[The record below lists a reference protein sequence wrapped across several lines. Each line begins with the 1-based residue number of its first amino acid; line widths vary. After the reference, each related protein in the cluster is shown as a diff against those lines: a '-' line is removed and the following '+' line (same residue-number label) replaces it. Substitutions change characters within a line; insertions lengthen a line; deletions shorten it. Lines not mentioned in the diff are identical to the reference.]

1 MPMLPLFEM
10 MMRAQN
16 GKAMESIAGQ
26 FNLAQEQA
34 TKAMAALMPA
44 FSSGLKRS
52 TANPYDMS
60 QLINAM
66 TSGTYA
72 KYFEDLGKAFT
83 PQGVADGN
91 GVLERLFGSKEVSRA
106 VAAQAEQMTGIGQDI
121 FKQMLPAMASA
132 IMGGLFKQSMGQMG
146 EAANP
151 FSTGPMAAMMQQWL
165 ENSGFAPKKP
175 EPPPV
180 TMFDNP
186 FTQAMQGMF
195 GAKAAQDT
203 ATTGNPFADNPFA
216 KAFKEMMGGQFP
228 AASAPPKPAEAP
240 KAEPAAANPYGEMM
254 NAMFDSGLEVQK
266 NYQKSMEQ
274 ILEGY
279 RMSAAE
285 EPAPEPAEPPA
296 GKAKGKSRAADKTAE

>member
-1 MPMLPLFEM
+1 MLPLFDM

-16 GKAMESIAGQ
+16 GNAMESIAGQ

-44 FSSGLKRS
+44 FSSGLKRNA
-52 TANPYDMS
+52 TNPYDMS
-60 QLINAM
+60 QLVNAM
-66 TSGTYA
+66 TSGAYA
-72 KYFEDLGKAFT
+72 KYFEDVGKAFT
-83 PQGVADGN
+83 PQGIADGN

-121 FKQMLPAMASA
+121 FKQMLPGMASA

-151 FSTGPMAAMMQQWL
+151 FASGPMAAMMQQWL
-165 ENSGFAPKKP
+165 ENSGMAPKKP
-175 EPPPV
+175 EPPPA

-195 GAKAAQDT
+195 GAKAQPDA
-203 ATTGNPFADNPFA
+203 ATPSNPFADNPFA
-216 KAFKEMMGGQFP
+216 KAFQEMMSGQFP
-228 AASAPPKPAEAP
+228 ATATPPKPAEP
-240 KAEPAAANPYGEMM
+240 PTAEPSPANPYGEMM

-279 RMSAAE
+279 RMAPTE
-285 EPAPEPAEPPA
+285 APEPEPAA
-296 GKAKGKSRAADKTAE
+296 GKTKSKGRAANKTAE

>member
-1 MPMLPLFEM
+1 MLPLFEM
-10 MMRAQN
+10 MMRAQD

-44 FSSGLKRS
+44 FSSGLKRNAS
-52 TANPYDMS
+52 NPYDMS
-60 QLINAM
+60 QLFAAM
-66 TSGTYA
+66 TSGAYA

-91 GVLERLFGSKEVSRA
+91 SVLERLFGSKEVSRA
-106 VAAQAEQMTGIGQDI
+106 VAAQAEQMTGIGQEI

-146 EAANP
+146 ETANP
-151 FSTGPMAAMMQQWL
+151 FANTPMATMMQQWL
-165 ENSGFAPKKP
+165 QTSGFVPKKP
-175 EPPPV
+175 EPPPAS
-180 TMFDNP
+180 MFDNP

-195 GAKAAQDT
+195 GTKAPQDT
-203 ATTGNPFADNPFA
+203 AAAGNPFADNPFA
-216 KAFKEMMGGQFP
+216 KAFQEMMSGQFP
-228 AASAPPKPAEAP
+228 AASAPPQPAEAP
-240 KAEPAAANPYGEMM
+240 KAEPAAANPFGEMM

-279 RMSAAE
+279 RMTATE
-285 EPAPEPAEPPA
+285 EAAPEPTEPA
-296 GKAKGKSRAADKTAE
+296 DGKAKGKGRSADKTAE